1 DSRQKWPAYQEAY
14 QAVLD
19 RTSSETAPWHVVPA
33 DRKWFARLAVSELL
47 LDALRRLDLGWPPAD
62 FDIEV
67 EKKRLAA
74 T

>member
-1 DSRQKWPAYQEAY
+1 
-14 QAVLD
+14 
-19 RTSSETAPWHVVPA
+19 VVPA

-74 T
+74 DTIGTTSGGRRS